1 MGESPD
7 LLLQVHSFLSAG
19 IMQGP
24 YIYLVVITLSCN
36 VYSAA
41 SAGCTSPA
49 TALCNFVC
57 DCWDCSDER
66 HCGYHKDSAVL
77 GVPFSCDFEHDDCG
91 WRDISTSSYRWA
103 RERLSSPMWGSRPH
117 ADHTLGNRWGWFMA
131 TGGHSGMSAVT
142 ATVRSPV
149 LRNAAATCEIHVHY
163 HVWSSGST
171 SNGSLSMQLT
181 ANAQT
186 YTLWETGLKSALSW
200 RRAVMYSGRISAEF
214 QLSVTSSWESS
225 AHGNVA
231 IDDIEFRH
239 CMLSGYIGCD
249 LKIKQCDRGS
259 CVDNKAWCDGTDD
272 CGDNSD
278 EKNCTNYHVCDFEN
292 DTCGWNVTNWNRVD
306 GFSSRPSRDHTSNS
320 RSGHVMGCD
329 LGSSRS
335 RQLRMLATNET
346 CFLVLYYMMDGS
358 NSSRL
363 VIGYRLSNQATIVQA
378 KVIQGP
384 RDNVWLRES
393 VHLPAISDTYQAII
407 IRANIASGTDAI
419 IALDDL
425 ILSPD
430 CNVNDSEDSQ
440 NETNSQAHV
449 ENDARINTKETCKEK
464 VSERKDGGQDPQHF
478 QTETGNRKHHTG
490 RSTRNRKL
498 LYHISSIMWADLDIL
513 IDIYPITAHLQ
524 YILRTKHRN
533 AHGHRKK
540 HSWCLLVTSSEGNL
554 LTNAVI
560 HSPTFCSTGPACA
573 INMTYYFNSGPT
585 GSLSVRVWDLEQDT
599 HSHVW
604 YSEEQDESWRSV
616 VIPLGER
623 TQPFQLVLSAFMDP
637 LSGERWA
644 ASVDEIQFLQC
655 KTIPSDTALTCN
667 FEMGLCG
674 WYQNPTDEINWE
686 LGELFD
692 HTTGNG
698 KCLHVTGESRMDRGT
713 KARLISYPQSVDSS
727 TQCLSFY
734 YRIWGPDAGSLN
746 LFIKFDGEEEQLLW
760 TGKGTHGNRW
770 HHESVTLAN
779 INKKYQLYLDAVR
792 DGSVG
797 QISVDDITLTSG
809 YCAAPRRCSFEAGF
823 CGFTT
828 EGTYQWKIQ
837 QGTQA
842 RAHTGPFLDHTLQ
855 ALTGHYAVVDTSTGA
870 LPKKKTATLTSG
882 WHSAQPQQGCLSFWY
897 QMSSGDAGT
906 LNVDLVEN
914 TGKKQVKTRLL
925 SVSETHSGDWHYKSV
940 GLQSDQEWMIKL
952 EAVGAGGD
960 QCFIAVD
967 DIHISRHHC
976 HEPASCSFESGSC
989 AWTNTHIPLMDTYDW
1004 DWTSGAA
1011 LSTRDS
1017 IPEKDHT
1024 LGTTEGHYAFVDTG
1038 AMHIEGSTAWLIS
1051 EHLPKTVGSCFTF
1064 WYRTDSSDHSH
1075 LGELVL
1081 FLISSHGLQ
1090 PLWVLHGYHS
1100 SEWEQEQLQINS
1112 TVPFQIAFEGSKG
1125 TRPHSATLSLDDLT
1139 YTADV
1144 PCTAQKEDK
1153 GNRLQRS
1160 NNTGTTVAI
1169 VLGVLLLLA
1178 CVTAAYYFYR
1188 KRKRNLAEAP
1198 QMSSQSSAIDGFDN
1212 VMFAENTI
1220 KSNPDTGCDISPVC
1234 RRGE

>member
-1 MGESPD
+1 
-7 LLLQVHSFLSAG
+7 
-19 IMQGP
+19 MQGP
-24 YIYLVVITLSCN
+24 CIYLLVITLSCTI
-36 VYSAA
+36 YSAA

-77 GVPFSCDFEHDDCG
+77 GVPFSCDFEQDDCG
-91 WRDISTSSYRWA
+91 WRDISTSSHRWA

-149 LRNAAATCEIHVHY
+149 LRDAAATCEIHVHY

-186 YTLWETGLKSALSW
+186 YTLWETELKSALAW
-200 RRAVMYSGRISAEF
+200 RRAVMYTGRISAEF

-225 AHGNVA
+225 PHGNVA

-239 CMLSGYIGCD
+239 CMLSVPQVSCHDGQ
-249 LKIKQCDRGS
+249 KQCDRGS

-272 CGDNSD
+272 CGDKSD

-320 RSGHVMGCD
+320 RSGYFLRAYSEND
-329 LGSSRS
+329 LSGPFINP
-335 RQLRMLATNET
+335 ATNET

-363 VIGYRLSNQATIVQA
+363 VIGYRLSNQATIVPA

-393 VHLPAISDTYQAII
+393 VHIPTISDTYQII
-407 IRANIASGTDAI
+407 IRANIAYGTDSI

-430 CNVNDSEDSQ
+430 CNVN
-440 NETNSQAHV
+440 ETSSFNPMIQIQSLLSV
-449 ENDARINTKETCKEK
+449 ENDARINTKETCKE
-464 VSERKDGGQDPQHF
+464 VPERFAFEAGHDGWVDFSIGTQRWG
-478 QTETGNRKHHTG
+478 TG
-490 RSTRNRKL
+490 STTF
-498 LYHISSIMWADLDIL
+498 
-513 IDIYPITAHLQ
+513 P
-524 YILRTKHRN
+524 
-533 AHGHRKK
+533 G
-540 HSWCLLVTSSEGNL
+540 CLLATSSEGNL

-604 YSEEQDESWRSV
+604 YSEERGESWRSV

-637 LSGERWA
+637 LTGERWA

-698 KCLHVTGESRMDRGT
+698 KCLHVIGESRMDRGT

-779 INKKYQLYLDAVR
+779 TNKKYQLYLDAVR

-797 QISVDDITLTSG
+797 HISVDDITLTSG
-809 YCAAPRRCSFEAGF
+809 YCAAPRRCTFEAGF

-855 ALTGHYAVVDTSTGA
+855 ALTGHYAVVDTSSGA
-870 LPKKKTATLTSG
+870 LPNKKTATLTSG
-882 WHSAQPQQGCLSFWY
+882 WHTAQPQQGCLSFWY
-897 QMSSGDAGT
+897 QMSSSDAGT

-967 DIHISRHHC
+967 DIHISHHHC
-976 HEPASCSFESGSC
+976 HEPATCSFESGSC

-1011 LSTRDS
+1011 LSTRGS

-1051 EHLPKTVGSCFTF
+1051 EHLPKTAGSCFTF

-1090 PLWVLHGYHS
+1090 PLWALRGYHS
-1100 SEWEQEQLQINS
+1100 GEWEQEQLQINS

-1139 YTADV
+1139 YKADV
-1144 PCTAQKEDK
+1144 PCTPRKEDK
-1153 GNRLQRS
+1153 GLPDPSRFLGNRLFFRTVGSTQGRCKDS
-1160 NNTGTTVAI
+1160 CRPLMNTTTFFHRFI
-1169 VLGVLLLLA
+1169 L
-1178 CVTAAYYFYR
+1178 
-1188 KRKRNLAEAP
+1188 
-1198 QMSSQSSAIDGFDN
+1198 
-1212 VMFAENTI
+1212 
-1220 KSNPDTGCDISPVC
+1220 
-1234 RRGE
+1234 